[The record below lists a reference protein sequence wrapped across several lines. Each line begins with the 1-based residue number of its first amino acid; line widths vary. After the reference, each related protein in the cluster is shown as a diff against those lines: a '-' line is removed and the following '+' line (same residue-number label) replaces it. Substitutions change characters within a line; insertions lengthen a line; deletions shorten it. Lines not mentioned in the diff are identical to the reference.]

1 MKHQNTVQN
10 NANQRRDGSPANKL
24 VQDRHASD
32 HLANERTF
40 LAWIRTSIS
49 VIGLG
54 FVVAK
59 FTVWLRELSV
69 RLGQPTPTRHSG
81 LSMPLGI
88 ALMIFGAVLAL
99 TAAWRYRTVKTAIL
113 KNQTA
118 AAEGAM
124 ITVAVVVACIA
135 IALIAYMVL
144 SA

>member
-1 MKHQNTVQN
+1 MMPQDTDQKSPDQP
-10 NANQRRDGSPANKL
+10 RDCAPANNPAP
-24 VQDRHASD
+24 DRHTSD

-59 FTVWLRELSV
+59 FTVWIRELSV
-69 RLGQPTPTRHSG
+69 RLDQPAPTRHSG

-88 ALMIFGAVLAL
+88 ALMIFGALLAL

-113 KNQTA
+113 KNQAA
-118 AAEGAM
+118 AAEGTTIA
-124 ITVAVVVACIA
+124 VAFVVACIA
-135 IALIAYMVL
+135 VALIAYMIL
-144 SA
+144 ST